1 GPRPHV
7 PLLYDD
13 HAPRREGQRLEAVV
27 VPVRRPRPAV
37 NAVVTY
43 NGGMAN
49 MDKNGLFNQQKIS
62 RSIDQMVGKP
72 VRRSHSN
79 KWVAGVCGGIEEA
92 TGFNVTA
99 L

>member
-1 GPRPHV
+1 
-7 PLLYDD
+7 
-13 HAPRREGQRLEAVV
+13 
-27 VPVRRPRPAV
+27 
-37 NAVVTY
+37 
-43 NGGMAN
+43 
-49 MDKNGLFNQQKIS
+49 KIS

-99 L
+99 LRVIFAVLGLTVAPLALLIYLGLWLVVPGA

>member
-1 GPRPHV
+1 
-7 PLLYDD
+7 
-13 HAPRREGQRLEAVV
+13 
-27 VPVRRPRPAV
+27 
-37 NAVVTY
+37 
-43 NGGMAN
+43 

-99 L
+99 LRVIFGVLALTVAPLALIVYLGLWLVLPEA